1 MVETSVSLSATHHG
15 EPGRDVSPHAFTRFE
30 SVLAAIPATSETRLL
45 VVYTLSLAP
54 TAVAGTP
61 TATSTATSTSTTKA
75 APAAVRTRWVSAF
88 SIFPPLVGIT
98 ARPLASLTQ
107 KGRYRFAARNPA
119 DR

>member
-61 TATSTATSTSTTKA
+61 PATSTATTRA
-75 APAAVRTRWVSAF
+75 APAAVRRRWVRAF

-107 KGRYRFAARNPA
+107 KRRYRFAARNPA